1 MIATRV
7 VAAGAVAALALAAAA
22 PVGAAARA
30 ADPGVSSNQ
39 IVIGT
44 TTPLTGPASPGYKD
58 VAPGAKAYFDYVN
71 ANGGINGRKIKLLQQ
86 DYAYKIP
93 EALALYKKF
102 KDQDK
107 VIAIQGWGSGDTE
120 ALKEQVAK
128 DKIPYWSASYSAHL
142 TDPTK
147 SPYNFFC
154 APDYSSACRAGL
166 KYIKDNWKEKRKP
179 KVAFIYPDVGYGK
192 APIPGGKAYALE
204 LGFEIVGEE
213 NVDLKALEATTQLL
227 NIKKKDPDFA
237 WIGGT
242 KVSTSV
248 ILKDAKKL
256 GLRTKFF
263 GNIWSADEGMPKLAA
278 GAEEGYMVVIGAAL
292 YGDKVPGMKAIE
304 KFTNGQPQ
312 VSHWIRGWVSMMT
325 MCEVLKVAEKNK
337 ELNGPG
343 IRKYA
348 EQLKNFDTQGLT
360 APITYT
366 STDHRPFMS
375 VILAQ
380 FVGGKMV
387 KKATIDLPRKQEWLG
402 L

>member
-1 MIATRV
+1 MKRLTASIAL
-7 VAAGAVAALALAAAA
+7 AVLAALSV
-22 PVGAAARA
+22 PARA
-30 ADPGVSSNQ
+30 Q
-39 IVIGT
+39 EIVIGN
-44 TTPLTGPASPGYKD
+44 LADITGGTGD
-58 VAPGAKAYFDYVN
+58 VGKPYADGVKAYTDHIN
-71 ANGGINGRKIKLLQQ
+71 ASGGINGKKIKLLQQ

-107 VIAIQGWGSGDTE
+107 VLAIQGWGSGDTE

-128 DKIPYWSASYSAHL
+128 DQIPYWSASYSAHL
-142 TDPTK
+142 TDPAK

-154 APDYSSACRAGL
+154 AVDYSTALRGAL
-166 KYIKDNWKEKRKP
+166 KYLKDNWKESRKP

-192 APIPGGKAYALE
+192 APIPAGKKYAEE

-263 GNIWSADEGMPKLAA
+263 GNIWSADEGMPKLAG
-278 GAEEGYMVVIGAAL
+278 GAEEGYMIIIGAAL
-292 YGDKVPGMKAIE
+292 YGENVPGMAAIKKA
-304 KFTNGQPQ
+304 TNNQPV

-325 MCEVLKVAEKNK
+325 MCEVLKAADKAK

-343 IRKYA
+343 IRKHA
-348 EQLKNFDTQGLT
+348 EQLKNFNTQGLT

-375 VILAQ
+375 VIVAE
-380 FVGGKMV
+380 FKGGQMV
-387 KKATIDLPRKQEWLG
+387 KKATVELPRKQEWIG
-402 L
+402 F

>member
-1 MIATRV
+1 MKRFTASI
-7 VAAGAVAALALAAAA
+7 ALAAMAFLA
-22 PVGAAARA
+22 GPLSAQ
-30 ADPGVSSNQ
+30 D
-39 IVIGT
+39 IVIGN
-44 TTPLTGPASPGYKD
+44 LADITGGTGD
-58 VAPGAKAYFDYVN
+58 VGKPYADGIKAYTDYIN
-71 ANGGINGRKIKLLQQ
+71 ASGGINGRKIKLLQQ

-107 VIAIQGWGSGDTE
+107 VVAIQGWGSGDTE

-128 DKIPYWSASYSAHL
+128 DQIPYWSASYSAHL

-154 APDYSSACRAGL
+154 APDYSTACRAGL

-227 NIKKKDPDFA
+227 NIKKKNPDYA

-256 GLRTKFF
+256 GLTTKFF

-304 KFTNGQPQ
+304 KVTGGQPQ

-337 ELNGPG
+337 ELTGPG

-366 STDHRPFMS
+366 SSDHRPFMS

-387 KKATIDLPRKQEWLG
+387 KKATIELPRKQEWLG